1 MSIWLVRNK
10 SKYFIGDKMNILQKF
25 IKRFF
30 GQTKSQEKNS
40 NTGDLNVSI
49 ELPIYEEFSDD
60 KNYKFEIFKKKN
72 YYKVVV
78 LKKITDDYDLDW
90 FVYAPADS
98 FTHLVDTLEKA
109 IEIGKESLR
118 CFEY

>member
-1 MSIWLVRNK
+1 
-10 SKYFIGDKMNILQKF
+10 MNILQKF

-40 NTGDLNVSI
+40 NTRDLNVSI
-49 ELPIYEEFSDD
+49 ELPIYEEFTDD
-60 KNYKFEIFKKKN
+60 RNYKFEIFKKKN
-72 YYKVVV
+72 YYNVVV
-78 LKKITDDYDLDW
+78 LKKITDDY
-90 FVYAPADS
+90 YASADY